1 MWTLPQK
8 VLFELLVTGDRL
20 TAERAYQIGFV
31 NRIAPGGELM
41 DTALTLARTIAGNA
55 PLVVRASKELIY
67 GGQRAMGMDSALT
80 AADRAFAPVS
90 GSNDAKEGYRAWMEK
105 RPPVWRSE

>member
-1 MWTLPQK
+1 
-8 VLFELLVTGDRL
+8 
-20 TAERAYQIGFV
+20 
-31 NRIAPGGELM
+31 M

-80 AADRAFAPVS
+80 AANRAFAPVS
-90 GSNDAKEGYRAWMEK
+90 GSNGCQGGVPGVDGKAAAGLA
-105 RPPVWRSE
+105 VG